1 MHSRPVFAS
10 PFLLIA
16 LALGGAT
23 AHAADEPSV
32 GGTFN
37 APGYNSTAPARPG
50 NSSGAAGQNNQGNN
64 PAARAPN
71 NGIGPDGMRGNPQRD
86 NQRDGPRDSQR
97 EGLRERSRDGQ
108 FGNENGQDANAR
120 RANQPPAPPSEF
132 QKFVEVATGRL
143 LPVFGLNFFTEAA
156 DRPSGLSNVP
166 VSADYTVGP
175 GDELVI
181 RAWGS
186 IDVDYRSMVDRNG
199 QVSLPKVGSFNV
211 AGVKASELEKHLRAQ
226 ISRLYTNFNLNVT
239 LGQLRGV
246 TVFVV
251 GPAQR
256 PGVFTLPSQS
266 TLLSAVVAAGGPA
279 PNGSMRKLTL
289 RRDGKAISVF
299 DVYDFL
305 VQGDKSKD
313 VQLVA
318 GDVLVFQPAGPRVA
332 LTGALDTPAI
342 YELRSAQ
349 EPLRDVLRYA
359 GGATVLANPNRVQ
372 LERIDNTQAKA
383 ARFVEEFKADAA
395 GLQKNLR
402 DGDVL
407 TMLPISAQ
415 FANAVTLKGHVAQ
428 PLRYAFKPGMRISDL
443 IPDRDALI
451 SPDFYRR
458 KNLLVQVLEPDED
471 DLKRNSTDRTE
482 SSDQNSPNPRA
493 QSRRAQEKREDE
505 ALVAAARKRSGVL
518 FDELNWDY
526 AVIERLNARDLS
538 TQVIPFNLGKVVLQ
552 GDPLNN
558 IELLSGDVVTVYS
571 QKDLR
576 VPVARQTR
584 LVSLEGEVG
593 APGIYQLLPGESL
606 KQLLVRAGGFTQQAY
621 VYGLDFSREE
631 TRLRQRENLQQ
642 AMTRLESLSAT
653 QTARESANRRD
664 DVSADRSAAVSNAAT
679 QAQLA
684 RLARI
689 QPNGRIA
696 LELTVNTNSVDQLPD
711 VPLENGDRISVPT
724 RPGFVTVAGA
734 VVNSNAFLWKA
745 GRTAGDYLRLAG
757 VDEAA
762 DPSNMFILRADGTV
776 NHSNDKRGFFGV
788 GSLESQPLQPGDAVV
803 VPNQLDFETW
813 GRALVRNLKDWS
825 QIFSQFGL
833 GAAAIKTIRQ

>member
-10 PFLLIA
+10 PLLLIA
-16 LALGGAT
+16 LALGAAT
-23 AHAADEPSV
+23 ARAADEPSV

-37 APGYNSTAPARPG
+37 APGYNPAAPARPG
-50 NSSGAAGQNNQGNN
+50 NSSGAGGQNNQGNN
-64 PAARAPN
+64 LGARAPN
-71 NGIGPDGMRGNPQRD
+71 SGIGPDGMRGNPQRD
-86 NQRDGPRDSQR
+86 GPRDGQRDGM
-97 EGLRERSRDGQ
+97 RERSRDVQ
-108 FGNENGQDANAR
+108 FGNENGPDANAR

-186 IDVDYRSMVDRNG
+186 IDVDYRSTVDRNG

-211 AGVKASELEKHLRAQ
+211 AGVKAAELEKHLRAQ
-226 ISRLYTNFNLNVT
+226 IGRLYTNFNLNVT

-289 RRDGKAISVF
+289 RRDGKAVSVF
-299 DVYDFL
+299 DAYDFL

-332 LTGALDTPAI
+332 LNGALDTPAI

-359 GGATVLANPNRVQ
+359 GGATVLATPNRVQ

-415 FANAVTLKGHVAQ
+415 FANAVENRPCSAA
-428 PLRYAFKPGMRISDL
+428 RSDL
-443 IPDRDALI
+443 SCSAFVLKTGADPG
-451 SPDFYRR
+451 ST
-458 KNLLVQVLEPDED
+458 LL
-471 DLKRNSTDRTE
+471 NAACTE
-482 SSDQNSPNPRA
+482 SISGGRSSGSSQTWGSTLSPTSSPN
-493 QSRRAQEKREDE
+493 
-505 ALVAAARKRSGVL
+505 
-518 FDELNWDY
+518 
-526 AVIERLNARDLS
+526 
-538 TQVIPFNLGKVVLQ
+538 T
-552 GDPLNN
+552 
-558 IELLSGDVVTVYS
+558 
-571 QKDLR
+571 
-576 VPVARQTR
+576 
-584 LVSLEGEVG
+584 
-593 APGIYQLLPGESL
+593 
-606 KQLLVRAGGFTQQAY
+606 
-621 VYGLDFSREE
+621 
-631 TRLRQRENLQQ
+631 
-642 AMTRLESLSAT
+642 
-653 QTARESANRRD
+653 
-664 DVSADRSAAVSNAAT
+664 AVS
-679 QAQLA
+679 
-684 RLARI
+684 
-689 QPNGRIA
+689 P
-696 LELTVNTNSVDQLPD
+696 
-711 VPLENGDRISVPT
+711 
-724 RPGFVTVAGA
+724 
-734 VVNSNAFLWKA
+734 
-745 GRTAGDYLRLAG
+745 
-757 VDEAA
+757 
-762 DPSNMFILRADGTV
+762 
-776 NHSNDKRGFFGV
+776 
-788 GSLESQPLQPGDAVV
+788 
-803 VPNQLDFETW
+803 
-813 GRALVRNLKDWS
+813 
-825 QIFSQFGL
+825 
-833 GAAAIKTIRQ
+833 

>member
-1 MHSRPVFAS
+1 MHSRPVFS
-10 PFLLIA
+10 PSFLLIA
-16 LALGGAT
+16 LALGAAT
-23 AHAADEPSV
+23 ASAADEANV
-32 GGTFN
+32 GGTFS
-37 APGYNSTAPARPG
+37 APGYNPATPTRSG
-50 NSSGAAGQNNQGNN
+50 NSAGAAGQNNQGNN
-64 PAARAPN
+64 AARVPN
-71 NGIGPDGMRGNPQRD
+71 TGVGPDGMRGSPQPQQREG
-86 NQRDGPRDSQR
+86 QRDGV
-97 EGLRERSRDGQ
+97 RERARDGQ

-120 RANQPPAPPSEF
+120 RAYQPPAPPSEF

-186 IDVDYRSMVDRNG
+186 IDVDYRSTVDRNG

-226 ISRLYTNFNLNVT
+226 IGRLYTNFNLNVT

-289 RRDGKAISVF
+289 RRDGKAVSVF
-299 DVYDFL
+299 DAYDFL

-372 LERIDNTQAKA
+372 LERIDNMQAKA
-383 ARFVEEFKADAA
+383 ARFVEEFKADSA
-395 GLQKNLR
+395 GLQKTLR

-471 DLKRNSTDRTE
+471 DPRRNASDRTE
-482 SSDQNSPNPRA
+482 ANEQGSTASRTP
-493 QSRRAQEKREDE
+493 SRRAQEKREDD

-558 IELLSGDVVTVYS
+558 IELLSGDVVTIYS

-642 AMTRLESLSAT
+642 AMTRLEALSAT